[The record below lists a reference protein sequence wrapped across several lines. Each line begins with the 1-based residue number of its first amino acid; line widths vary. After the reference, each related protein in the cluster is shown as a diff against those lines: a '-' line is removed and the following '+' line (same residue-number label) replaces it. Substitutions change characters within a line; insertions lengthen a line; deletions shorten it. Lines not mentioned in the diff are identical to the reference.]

1 MARRF
6 VIVGSGA
13 AGIAAAES
21 LRQRDSA
28 AKIALVTHDPDGY
41 YSRPGLAYLLTGH
54 LPENQLF
61 PLSARELSDLHI
73 EFIHDRAVSIDSD
86 AHRLGLLRHDPLHYD
101 RLLLAVGAQA
111 SMPVVEG
118 VELQGVVKLD
128 TLQDARI
135 IAKLARRARR
145 AVVVGGGIT
154 AVELVEG
161 LAARGVETHYFL
173 RRERYWPGVLDEH
186 ESRLVEHCLT
196 QEGVQIHHHTEL
208 RRILGRRG
216 RVSGVE
222 TAAGVTLAC
231 QMVAFAIGIRPRQN
245 LARSGG
251 VEVQRGILVDEQL
264 RTSGTDIYA
273 AGDAAQVFDP
283 VRNEH
288 LLDSLW
294 WPAVEQGRIAGI
306 NMAGASQEYR
316 KPLAMNVTRI
326 GGLTTTLIGAL
337 GAGQADDDL
346 LSIARGD
353 SEAWRRAPHAF
364 AVEREREANRI
375 RLLLDETNIIG
386 ALVMGDQ
393 TLSYPLQDLIL
404 QRVDIQ
410 PIRGRLLAA
419 SEPVGELLTDFWLN
433 WKENEGALES

>member
-1 MARRF
+1 M
-6 VIVGSGA
+6 
-13 AGIAAAES
+13 
-21 LRQRDSA
+21 
-28 AKIALVTHDPDGY
+28 
-41 YSRPGLAYLLTGH
+41 
-54 LPENQLF
+54 
-61 PLSARELSDLHI
+61 
-73 EFIHDRAVSIDSD
+73 
-86 AHRLGLLRHDPLHYD
+86 
-101 RLLLAVGAQA
+101 
-111 SMPVVEG
+111 
-118 VELQGVVKLD
+118 
-128 TLQDARI
+128 
-135 IAKLARRARR
+135 
-145 AVVVGGGIT
+145 
-154 AVELVEG
+154 
-161 LAARGVETHYFL
+161 
-173 RRERYWPGVLDEH
+173 
-186 ESRLVEHCLT
+186 
-196 QEGVQIHHHTEL
+196 
-208 RRILGRRG
+208 
-216 RVSGVE
+216 
-222 TAAGVTLAC
+222 
-231 QMVAFAIGIRPRQN
+231 
-245 LARSGG
+245 
-251 VEVQRGILVDEQL
+251 QRGILVDEQL

-294 WPAVEQGRIAGI
+294 WPAIEQGRIAGI

-404 QRVDIQ
+404 QRADIR
-410 PIRGRLLAA
+410 PIRGKLLAA
-419 SEPVGELLTDFWLN
+419 SEPVGELLTDFWRN